1 MTKEI
6 KKQKQHLRKSSY
18 EKKEKMNFF
27 WKKWLKDLFSQFEQK
42 KRMEI
47 FWFLIFVGTKDEV
60 YVIINR
66 GNSSLKA
73 QNCPKI

>member
-27 WKKWLKDLFSQFEQK
+27 LEKMVERSVFT
-42 KRMEI
+42 
-47 FWFLIFVGTKDEV
+47 V
-60 YVIINR
+60 
-66 GNSSLKA
+66 
-73 QNCPKI
+73 